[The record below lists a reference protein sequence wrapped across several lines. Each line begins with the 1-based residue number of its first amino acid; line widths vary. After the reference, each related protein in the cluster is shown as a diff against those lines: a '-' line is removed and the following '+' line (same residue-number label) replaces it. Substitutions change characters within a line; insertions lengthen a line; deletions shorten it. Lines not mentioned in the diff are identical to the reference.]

1 MMLNSFENLLTVLS
15 DCLDGSYHICWKT
28 MLTVESKAIIDTVWQ
43 VVEKFHM
50 IVQERNMIA
59 IQMARLFNQLNYCS
73 EAIRKE
79 GS

>member
-1 MMLNSFENLLTVLS
+1 
-15 DCLDGSYHICWKT
+15 